1 MRALIAVLVLI
12 FSLQSWSK
20 ADDISEFEIE
30 GMSIGDSLL
39 DYMTDDEINKELN
52 KENNFYYKNKTYV
65 TILSSQK
72 IYENLKIYDDL
83 TIIIKTKN
91 DKNFII
97 KGLEGKFILE
107 NKNVSECYKKQ
118 ITIANDI
125 KKLFQELNLEEIIF
139 DIEKSKLKG
148 SKDIS
153 VRYIDLVFPNE
164 AGEFRI
170 ACHERSN
177 KNLLYVII
185 NGSEFM
191 KALHNY

>member
-1 MRALIAVLVLI
+1 MRVFITVLVLI
-12 FSLQSWSK
+12 FNLQSWTK
-20 ADDISEFEIE
+20 ADDISEFELE

-39 DYMTDDEINKELN
+39 NYMTDDEINKELN
-52 KENNFYYKNKTYV
+52 KENNFYYKNKSYV

-97 KGLEGKFILE
+97 KGLEGKLILE
-107 NKNVSECYKKQ
+107 NKNISECYKKQ

-125 KKLFQELNLEEIIF
+125 KKLYQELNLEEIIF

-148 SKDIS
+148 SKDKS
-153 VRYIDLVFPNE
+153 VRYIDLLFPNE

-170 ACHERSN
+170 ACHERSD

-185 NGSEFM
+185 NSSEFM
-191 KALHNY
+191 KALHKY